1 MKIILPIVFLIMLN
15 MINAAKYSESSI
27 SNDSSEINYML
38 DESNSG
44 ESNSNESIGDTTEI
58 MLKKILDRKLIHN

>member
-58 MLKKILDRKLIHN
+58 MLKKILDRKLIHY

>member
-1 MKIILPIVFLIMLN
+1 

-58 MLKKILDRKLIHN
+58 MLKKILDRKLIHY

>member
-58 MLKKILDRKLIHN
+58 MLKKVLDRKLIHN